1 MIYKYFNKKV
11 GVTDELYDLA
21 YGPDRR
27 VNHYAPCI
35 IRGMKFHTRKL
46 EMQR

>member
-1 MIYKYFNKKV
+1 MKSKYFNKEE

-27 VNHYAPCI
+27 DNYYAFCI
-35 IRGMKFHTRKL
+35 IGGIKFHIRKL
-46 EMQR
+46 EM